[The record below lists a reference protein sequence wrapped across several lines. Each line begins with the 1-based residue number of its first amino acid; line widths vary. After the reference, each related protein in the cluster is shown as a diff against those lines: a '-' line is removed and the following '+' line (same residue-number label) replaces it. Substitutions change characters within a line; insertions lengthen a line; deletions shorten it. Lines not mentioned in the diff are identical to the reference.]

1 MKIRVRFAPS
11 PTGPLHIGGLRT
23 ALFNYLIAKKSGG
36 KFILRIEDT
45 DSKRTVDG
53 AEKHIIDS
61 LEWLGLDFDEGP
73 IRQSNRSKLYKKQVD
88 KLLKQG
94 NAYYA
99 FDSQEDLDGAREAG
113 GKDFKYNV
121 KTRMGLNNSFT
132 VSEQEI
138 KKRVKVI
145 NDPAAIRNV
154 SEKLFSTKYQKF
166 MPDTIFS
173 QNIDEIRKFFKKHKK
188 VIVKPINSY
197 SGNNIHLFTKF
208 NLKFF
213 QKFIKKHNHIMCQKY
228 LPKIKEGDKRVF
240 LINGKVRGA
249 ISRIPKKGSFLSNL
263 SKGAKPINV
272 KLTNKEMKISK
283 LISKDLKKDKIFFAG
298 IDFIDEQLNGDIN
311 VTSPTGLKTFYDLS
325 KINLASTFWKELKA

>member
-1 MKIRVRFAPS
+1 MTNKI
-11 PTGPLHIGGLRT
+11 
-23 ALFNYLIAKKSGG
+23 IAIQGN
-36 KFILRIEDT
+36 
-45 DSKRTVDG
+45 
-53 AEKHIIDS
+53 H
-61 LEWLGLDFDEGP
+61 P
-73 IRQSNRSKLYKKQVD
+73 SKLNPLTDTSIFLAHEIQKKNYKIFYYDPKDLSIINFKVVAEGFFIKFDYKKKRFFEILKKQKLELIKCKYLLVRQDPPFNLEYICSTLILD
-88 KLLKQG
+88 K
-94 NAYYA
+94 
-99 FDSQEDLDGAREAG
+99 
-113 GKDFKYNV
+113 
-121 KTRMGLNNSFT
+121 
-132 VSEQEI
+132 I

-154 SEKLFSTKYQKF
+154 SEKLFSIRYQKY

-213 QKFIKKHNHIMCQKY
+213 QKFIKKHDHIMCQKY
-228 LPKIKEGDKRVF
+228 LSKIKEGDKRVF
-240 LINGKVRGA
+240 LINGKVCGA

-263 SKGAKPINV
+263 SKGAKPINI

>member
-1 MKIRVRFAPS
+1 MTNKI
-11 PTGPLHIGGLRT
+11 
-23 ALFNYLIAKKSGG
+23 IAIQGN
-36 KFILRIEDT
+36 
-45 DSKRTVDG
+45 
-53 AEKHIIDS
+53 H
-61 LEWLGLDFDEGP
+61 P
-73 IRQSNRSKLYKKQVD
+73 SKLNPLTDTSIFLAHEIQKKNYKIFYYEPKDLSIINFKVVAEGFFIKFDYKKKRFFEILKKQKLELIKCKYLLVRQDPPFNLEYICSTLILD
-88 KLLKQG
+88 K
-94 NAYYA
+94 
-99 FDSQEDLDGAREAG
+99 
-113 GKDFKYNV
+113 
-121 KTRMGLNNSFT
+121 
-132 VSEQEI
+132 I

-145 NDPAAIRNV
+145 NDPTAIRNV

-197 SGNNIHLFTKF
+197 SGNNIYLLTKF

-240 LINGKVRGA
+240 LINGKVCGA

-263 SKGAKPINV
+263 SKGAKPINI

-283 LISKDLKKDKIFFAG
+283 LICKDLKKDKIFFAG

>member
-1 MKIRVRFAPS
+1 MTNKI
-11 PTGPLHIGGLRT
+11 
-23 ALFNYLIAKKSGG
+23 IAIQGN
-36 KFILRIEDT
+36 
-45 DSKRTVDG
+45 
-53 AEKHIIDS
+53 H
-61 LEWLGLDFDEGP
+61 P
-73 IRQSNRSKLYKKQVD
+73 SKLNPLTDTSIFLAYEIQKKNYKIFYYDPKDLSIINFKVVAEGFFIKFDYKKKRFFEILKKQKLELIKCKYLLVRQDPPFNLEYICSTLILD
-88 KLLKQG
+88 K
-94 NAYYA
+94 
-99 FDSQEDLDGAREAG
+99 
-113 GKDFKYNV
+113 
-121 KTRMGLNNSFT
+121 
-132 VSEQEI
+132 I

-145 NDPAAIRNV
+145 NDPTAIRNV

-197 SGNNIHLFTKF
+197 SGNNIHLLTKF

-213 QKFIKKHNHIMCQKY
+213 QKFIKKHDHIMCQKY

-240 LINGKVRGA
+240 LINGKVCGA

>member
-1 MKIRVRFAPS
+1 MTNKI
-11 PTGPLHIGGLRT
+11 
-23 ALFNYLIAKKSGG
+23 IAIQGN
-36 KFILRIEDT
+36 
-45 DSKRTVDG
+45 
-53 AEKHIIDS
+53 H
-61 LEWLGLDFDEGP
+61 P
-73 IRQSNRSKLYKKQVD
+73 SKLNPLTDTSIFLAYEIQKKNYKIFYYDPKDLSIINFKVVAEGFFIKFDYKKKRFFEILKKQKLELIKCKYLLVRQDPPFNLEYICSTLILD
-88 KLLKQG
+88 K
-94 NAYYA
+94 
-99 FDSQEDLDGAREAG
+99 
-113 GKDFKYNV
+113 
-121 KTRMGLNNSFT
+121 
-132 VSEQEI
+132 I

-145 NDPAAIRNV
+145 NDPTAIRNV

-173 QNIDEIRKFFKKHKK
+173 QNIVQIRKFFKKHKK

-197 SGNNIHLFTKF
+197 SGNNIHLLTKF

-213 QKFIKKHNHIMCQKY
+213 QKFIKKHDHIMCQKY
-228 LPKIKEGDKRVF
+228 LSKIKEGDKRVF
-240 LINGKVRGA
+240 LINGKVCGA

-263 SKGAKPINV
+263 SKGAKPKNI

-283 LISKDLKKDKIFFAG
+283 LIGKDLKKDKIFFAG

>member
-1 MKIRVRFAPS
+1 MTNKI
-11 PTGPLHIGGLRT
+11 
-23 ALFNYLIAKKSGG
+23 IAIQGN
-36 KFILRIEDT
+36 
-45 DSKRTVDG
+45 
-53 AEKHIIDS
+53 H
-61 LEWLGLDFDEGP
+61 P
-73 IRQSNRSKLYKKQVD
+73 SKLNPRTDTSIFLAHEIQKKNYKIFYYDPKDLSIINFKVVAEGFFIKFDYKKKRFFEILKKQKLELIKCKYLLVRQDPPFNLEYICSTLILD
-88 KLLKQG
+88 K
-94 NAYYA
+94 
-99 FDSQEDLDGAREAG
+99 
-113 GKDFKYNV
+113 
-121 KTRMGLNNSFT
+121 
-132 VSEQEI
+132 I

-145 NDPAAIRNV
+145 NDPTAIRNV

-197 SGNNIHLFTKF
+197 SGNNIHLLTKF

-213 QKFIKKHNHIMCQKY
+213 QKFIKKHDHIMCQKY
-228 LPKIKEGDKRVF
+228 LSKIKEGDKRVF
-240 LINGKVRGA
+240 LINGKVCGA

-263 SKGAKPINV
+263 SKGAKPINI

-283 LISKDLKKDKIFFAG
+283 LIGKDLKKDKIFFAG